1 MKISNNTELV
11 VIFERI
17 NKENLTLFYPVDIQ
31 LGKVNKEK
39 KVFITEF
46 GEEYPFIFDT
56 TNEYGFALRNKIGI
70 LNKTYKEKTLNK
82 LLDRHLKGLQNF
94 IYYFANIPGRNNGIE
109 FVCEDEEEKI
119 YILEDRD
126 FEAYKKYQINKIKTK
141 EEKTNIN
148 INTKEL
154 IGEVK
159 KKVIGQD
166 SAIEDIVSIIWQNSK
181 SERKQN
187 MLLVGPTG
195 VGKTEITRLIAKKL
209 NIPIVT
215 ANAAS
220 LTQSGYKGDSI
231 EDVLK
236 ELITVCNN
244 DINKAEHSIIVIDEI
259 DKLVS
264 SMNAGNDVATTG
276 VQDELLKLVEDGT
289 YTINMSKDL
298 LTVDNVVL
306 NTKNITF
313 IGLGAFSELLKKKN
327 NIEKKTNK
335 IGFYQD
341 KKETPIENDN
351 KAVTTDDL
359 VKYGLK
365 SELVGRFTNII
376 ELNHLTKDNL
386 IQIMKNPNEDLIKD
400 KIKLLESLGIKVD
413 IKDSVY
419 EKLANIAIEKNTGAR
434 GLIAAIDNLFVK
446 AISEIS
452 QNDGIYEVLK
462 IDEKTIDNPK
472 NFTLIKKKNK

>member
-1 MKISNNTELV
+1 MNKIPNSTELI
-11 VIFERI
+11 VIFERM
-17 NKENLTLFYPVDIQ
+17 NQEGLTLFYPIDIA
-31 LGKVNKEK
+31 LGKVCKEK
-39 KVFITEF
+39 RVFITEF
-46 GEEYPFIFDT
+46 GEEYPYIFDT
-56 TNEYGFALRNKIGI
+56 TQPYGFALRNKIGI
-70 LNKTYKEKTLNK
+70 INKTYQEKKVNK
-82 LLDRHLKGLQNF
+82 LLDRHLKGLQRF
-94 IYYFANIPGRNNGIE
+94 VFYFANISSRNNEIE
-109 FVCEDEEEKI
+109 FVCEDERENI
-119 YILEDRD
+119 YILKDRD
-126 FEAYKKYQINKIKTK
+126 FEAYKKYQLNKETPTKNIK
-141 EEKTNIN
+141 

-181 SERKQN
+181 SKRKQN

-209 NIPIVT
+209 NIPLVT

-244 DINKAEHSIIVIDEI
+244 DIKKAEHSIIVIDEI

-264 SMNAGNDVATTG
+264 SVNAGNDVATTG
-276 VQDELLKLVEDGT
+276 VQDELLKLIEDGT

-298 LTVDNVVL
+298 LTQENVVL
-306 NTKNITF
+306 NTKDITF
-313 IGLGAFSELLKKKN
+313 IGLGAFSELLKTKN
-327 NIEKKTNK
+327 IKEKKTNK
-335 IGFYQD
+335 IGFNQEKTEINQE
-341 KKETPIENDN
+341 KKSS
-351 KAVTTDDL
+351 KVTTDDL

-376 ELNHLTKDNL
+376 ELNPLTKDNL
-386 IQIMKNPNEDLIKD
+386 IQIMKNPHEDLIKN
-400 KIKLLESLGIKVD
+400 KIELLESLGVKVD
-413 IKDSVY
+413 IKDTVY
-419 EKLANIAIEKNTGAR
+419 EKLASIAIEKNTGAR
-434 GLIAAIDNLFVK
+434 GLMSVIDNLFVK

-452 QNDGIYEVLK
+452 QNDGVYETLK
-462 IDEKTIDNPK
+462 IDEKTIENPK
-472 NFTLIKKKNK
+472 NFTLIKRKTSNK